1 MKPLASSDFVAD
13 RGIAGRVAAR
23 LVPAVRATRGFFAR
37 RRKLAMAIASIL
49 FVGGLA
55 WAVDSAGIA
64 LARIEGQ
71 WLVAALAL
79 GFVGVILNGFELS
92 RCAGALGKKIP
103 APEAINLSSV
113 GILSNLLP
121 IPASALVRGGAL
133 MATGA
138 TLAQSGRILLYVG
151 LLRVSVAGAITG
163 LALISGPFGWPVVA
177 GSCLASAI
185 LFALIAQLGGIIS
198 ALRLLG
204 LRIAML
210 AGIAMQLWFC
220 FHALGTDAGLSDAA
234 LQSIAPVVGSAV
246 GIVPGGLGVSEA
258 IGAAL
263 ALLVNGSSA
272 MAFAAL
278 ALNRLVGYACAG
290 LTVLA
295 FQARRAF
302 IRK

>member
-1 MKPLASSDFVAD
+1 M
-13 RGIAGRVAAR
+13 
-23 LVPAVRATRGFFAR
+23 
-37 RRKLAMAIASIL
+37 
-49 FVGGLA
+49 
-55 WAVDSAGIA
+55 
-64 LARIEGQ
+64 
-71 WLVAALAL
+71 
-79 GFVGVILNGFELS
+79 
-92 RCAGALGKKIP
+92 
-103 APEAINLSSV
+103 

>member
-92 RCAGALGKKIP
+92 RCAGALGKKVP

>member
-1 MKPLASSDFVAD
+1 MKPLAQSDFVAD

-64 LARIEGQ
+64 LARIEGH

-185 LFALIAQLGGIIS
+185 LFALIAQVGGIIS

-246 GIVPGGLGVSEA
+246 GILPGGLGVSEA

-263 ALLVNGSSA
+263 AMLVNGSSA

>member
-1 MKPLASSDFVAD
+1 VKPLASSDFVAD

>member
-1 MKPLASSDFVAD
+1 MKPLAQSDFVAD

-92 RCAGALGKKIP
+92 RCAGALGKKVP

-185 LFALIAQLGGIIS
+185 LFALIAQVGGIIS

>member
-1 MKPLASSDFVAD
+1 MKPLAQSDFVAD

-55 WAVDSAGIA
+55 WAVDSAVIA

-92 RCAGALGKKIP
+92 RCAGALGKKVP

-185 LFALIAQLGGIIS
+185 LFALIAQVGGIIS

>member
-1 MKPLASSDFVAD
+1 MAD

-92 RCAGALGKKIP
+92 RCAGALGKKVP

-185 LFALIAQLGGIIS
+185 LFALIAQVGGIIS

>member
-92 RCAGALGKKIP
+92 RCAGALGKKVP

-185 LFALIAQLGGIIS
+185 LFALIAQVGGIIS

>member
-1 MKPLASSDFVAD
+1 VKPLASSDFVAD

-92 RCAGALGKKIP
+92 RCAGALGKKVP

>member
-1 MKPLASSDFVAD
+1 MKPLAQSDFVAD

-92 RCAGALGKKIP
+92 RCAGALGKKVP

-185 LFALIAQLGGIIS
+185 LFALIAQVGGIIS
-198 ALRLLG
+198 DLRLLG

>member
-1 MKPLASSDFVAD
+1 MKPLAQSDFVAD

>member
-1 MKPLASSDFVAD
+1 VKPLASSDFVAD
-13 RGIAGRVAAR
+13 RGMAGRVAAR

-37 RRKLAMAIASIL
+37 RRKFAMAIASIL

-55 WAVDSAGIA
+55 WAVESAGIA
-64 LARIEGQ
+64 LAQIEGQ
-71 WLVAALAL
+71 WLAAALAL
-79 GFVGVILNGFELS
+79 GFLGVILNGIELS

-151 LLRVSVAGAITG
+151 LLRLSVAGAITG
-163 LALISGPFGWPVVA
+163 LALTSGPLGWPVVA

-185 LFALIAQLGGIIS
+185 LFALIAQVGGIIS

-210 AGIAMQLWFC
+210 AGIAIQLWFC
-220 FHALGTDAGLSDAA
+220 FRALGANAGLADAA

-263 ALLVNGSSA
+263 ALLVSGSSA

-278 ALNRLVGYACAG
+278 ALNRLAGYACAG

-295 FQARRAF
+295 FQARKAMGGR
-302 IRK
+302 

>member
-1 MKPLASSDFVAD
+1 MKPLAQSDFVAD

-92 RCAGALGKKIP
+92 RCAGALGKKVP

>member
-1 MKPLASSDFVAD
+1 VKPLAQSDFVAD

-92 RCAGALGKKIP
+92 RCAGALGKKVP

-185 LFALIAQLGGIIS
+185 LFALIAQVGGIIS